1 MATITGKLTFDDIEL
16 GDAVTPFTIGE
27 TQETI
32 DGARLSEGEDM
43 EMPRNIHS
51 DPEFAKEGM
60 FGGTLNAG
68 VTTMAYLNQMLERWL
83 PNASL
88 YGNGRLLFKAIEPF
102 RPGDTVEFNGTV
114 TGKRVQDG
122 LKLVDCEIKGI
133 NQSGKLIGV
142 AEATVAVSE

>member
-1 MATITGKLTFDDIEL
+1 MATTAGKLTFDDIAP
-16 GDAVTPFTIGE
+16 GDALTPFTIGE

-43 EMPRNIHS
+43 EMPRNIHT

-68 VTTMAYLNQMLERWL
+68 VTTMAYLNQMLEHWL
-83 PNASL
+83 PNGSL

-102 RPGDTVEFNGTV
+102 RPGDTVEFTGTV
-114 TGKRVQDG
+114 TGKRVEGGQ
-122 LKLVDCEIKGI
+122 KLVDCEIKGI
-133 NQSGKLIGV
+133 NQGGKLIGV
-142 AEATVAVSE
+142 AEATLAVSD